1 MIRSIAN
8 INNLINSFGFCNVS
22 PSLWRKLKSAS
33 LFHPSVYQC
42 DDKDFRGPS
51 WRRQFPPRDV
61 HGISM
66 MPGSAETLPAGFRL
80 TATSG
85 HSRRLPPE
93 GKRPGPRA
101 SPPDL
106 IHPFGWLL
114 SLQGFVLF
122 YTVHWRIQN
131 QTYHLLVK
139 WKQHAWAQESLL
151 PAVLWPCLLFSP
163 TLWRLLC
170 SPLWGAGRQSWRHVF
185 GLVSRSAMPHW
196 RSRACRPC
204 VFYDS
209 TYTPLL
215 LTHGLCQPL
224 SCCIS
229 PSPQH
234 SLSLCLSLPLSTTLE
249 SLCYP
254 TPRVLFCRV
263 AKYSCTSRP
272 GGKKLRGSSYGLG
285 PMLAGC
291 SPWSY
296 RVKAAKQKKVA
307 ERCYV
312 RWPESG
318 GLHRGTVRLG
328 CLKNSN
334 WQFVSFLIPLLLKED
349 TGRRRLSLRDDSGLL
364 QRGFGALAVV
374 SVRSDNNVLEATD
387 ELWEHSDTASTIW
400 PDHQHHVD
408 VA

>member
-1 MIRSIAN
+1 M
-8 INNLINSFGFCNVS
+8 
-22 PSLWRKLKSAS
+22 
-33 LFHPSVYQC
+33 
-42 DDKDFRGPS
+42 
-51 WRRQFPPRDV
+51 
-61 HGISM
+61 
-66 MPGSAETLPAGFRL
+66 
-80 TATSG
+80 
-85 HSRRLPPE
+85 
-93 GKRPGPRA
+93 
-101 SPPDL
+101 
-106 IHPFGWLL
+106 
-114 SLQGFVLF
+114 
-122 YTVHWRIQN
+122 
-131 QTYHLLVK
+131 K

-204 VFYDS
+204 VYYDS
-209 TYTPLL
+209 TYTPLPPPHTWSLPTTVL
-215 LTHGLCQPL
+215 LYL
-224 SCCIS
+224 SFS
-229 PSPQH
+229 SNL
-234 SLSLCLSLPLSTTLE
+234 SLSLSVSSSLYHSWI
-249 SLCYP
+249 SLLANSKGV
-254 TPRVLFCRV
+254 VLQ
-263 AKYSCTSRP
+263 SCKILVSSRP

-307 ERCYV
+307 ERRYV

-349 TGRRRLSLRDDSGLL
+349 TGGRRLSLRDDSGSL

-374 SVRSDNNVLEATD
+374 SVCSDNNVLEVTD
-387 ELWEHSDTASTIW
+387 ELWEHSDTASTVW
-400 PDHQHHVD
+400 PDYQLHVD
-408 VA
+408 VK